1 MTPNQLPLP
10 NGTSVVI
17 LPSQVILELEWSGL
31 AGKHIVR
38 LDQTL
43 EGGEGQERDEALANA
58 VELFRNVVGLEII
71 EDALY
76 AANWPSMD
84 EGIAAAH
91 SANPWHRIK
100 AD

>member
-1 MTPNQLPLP
+1 MTPGEFPLP

-17 LPSQVILELEWSGL
+17 LPSQVLLELEWAGL

-43 EGGEGQERDEALANA
+43 DGNEGHQRDEALANA

-76 AANWPSMD
+76 AANLPLMNQGLTAAYSADPW
-84 EGIAAAH
+84 ERTKGI
-91 SANPWHRIK
+91 
-100 AD
+100 